1 MGLLSFLVILSQD
14 LFHGRYNIAIKIIF
28 IKYQYNV
35 CVYGI
40 TLLNNFSHVSAKLW
54 IILSCLVYISNFLT
68 ISVH

>member
-40 TLLNNFSHVSAKLW
+40 TLLNNFSHVSAKL
-54 IILSCLVYISNFLT
+54 
-68 ISVH
+68 